1 MPDRTTDRP
10 NDGGAGSAAIALA
23 DGALRGLALGPLFEQ
38 APGFVAILLGA
49 DHRFAFGNPRYAQLI
64 GGREVIGR
72 TVAEALPEAAGQGY
86 LELLD
91 GVFASGVPYN
101 AVGHPYGMQVAPDG

>member
-1 MPDRTTDRP
+1 
-10 NDGGAGSAAIALA
+10 
-23 DGALRGLALGPLFEQ
+23 
-38 APGFVAILLGA
+38 
-49 DHRFAFGNPRYAQLI
+49 
-64 GGREVIGR
+64 GR

-101 AVGHPYGMQVAPDG
+101 AVGHPYGMQVAPDGPVDQRYLDFVYQPIRDAQGTVIGIFVQGSDVTDRVRVEQRRDALIQLSDQMRNARSVADLS